1 MVRRYINLIRA
12 FYKAKKYYLC
22 GVSPMIQQWRI
33 TGEMAER
40 SNAAVLKTVVLH
52 PRNRGFE
59 SLFLRQINS
68 ILRHSRGIF
77 VFRNIQ
83 TWSRQKLK
91 KGRDTSL
98 LRDDINNKLNL
109 AFHSLI
115 LEKNALSF
123 QMDTSFYGVI

>member
-1 MVRRYINLIRA
+1 
-12 FYKAKKYYLC
+12 
-22 GVSPMIQQWRI
+22 
-33 TGEMAER
+33 
-40 SNAAVLKTVVLH
+40 
-52 PRNRGFE
+52 
-59 SLFLRQINS
+59 
-68 ILRHSRGIF
+68 
-77 VFRNIQ
+77 
-83 TWSRQKLK
+83 LK